1 MQAKLE
7 QLEKVNL
14 EECLMVGP
22 ADHLLI
28 RKFSTTIYPF
38 ESGGDPCDRGAER
51 IFQSLQSTNV
61 ISVSSAL
68 S

>member
-22 ADHLLI
+22 ADHLLTL
-28 RKFSTTIYPF
+28 KCSTTIYPF
-38 ESGGDPCDRGAER
+38 ESGYGSCDRGAEF